1 MAQHPK
7 IPILGMVENLS
18 DEGLFGAGDVE
29 KSAVELAVPY
39 RDEVPLERR
48 IIRLADEGLSIL
60 VEKPGSEAAKA
71 ISVLADWIIAE
82 PEK

>member
-48 IIRLADEGLSIL
+48 IIRLAD
-60 VEKPGSEAAKA
+60 
-71 ISVLADWIIAE
+71 
-82 PEK
+82 